1 MSELEQDRQ
10 TSGDSDSDLLRRSYL
25 PGMVVTSLSRM
36 REQETAEPSAVQIAI
51 AESVERLEEQSDV
64 TKLRREVESV
74 ASEGLWIGQY
84 PPSAILLAYA
94 TRIFELDRAAAR
106 EVIGGFFR
114 APPACAD
121 GSFIPM
127 LEGRLMRCYTDCR
140 DVGAEDAAWLR
151 ELYRDSLPKL
161 QSAPDVAEACEAA
174 HRLACCYLAAGDD
187 ESSIAELQRLTAE
200 GLSLLGGDPRK
211 YFVRALLNSIDS
223 TAEEQGP
230 LHGRARLRLLEPLR
244 TAE

>member
-94 TRIFELDRAAAR
+94 TRIFELDRAATSGLKMRRGCANCT
-106 EVIGGFFR
+106 VIH
-114 APPACAD
+114 
-121 GSFIPM
+121 
-127 LEGRLMRCYTDCR
+127 CR
-140 DVGAEDAAWLR
+140 NCSPLR
-151 ELYRDSLPKL
+151 M
-161 QSAPDVAEACEAA
+161 
-174 HRLACCYLAAGDD
+174 
-187 ESSIAELQRLTAE
+187 LQRPAKRRTGWRVVTLRPGMTNRA
-200 GLSLLGGDPRK
+200 SLNCSD
-211 YFVRALLNSIDS
+211 
-223 TAEEQGP
+223 
-230 LHGRARLRLLEPLR
+230 
-244 TAE
+244 